1 MSLCEKEVEL
11 NGVVMR
17 EIRKQNAS
25 GHQTSV
31 ITTNYRLS
39 TNKIALYMFAR
50 WSQENFFRYMRQ
62 EYDVGK
68 IVQYVVDE
76 LDKNLRRDFTKEDFG
91 WIVNPPPGYRD

>member
-1 MSLCEKEVEL
+1 
-11 NGVVMR
+11 
-17 EIRKQNAS
+17 
-25 GHQTSV
+25 
-31 ITTNYRLS
+31 
-39 TNKIALYMFAR
+39 MFAPG
-50 WSQENFFRYMRQ
+50 SQENYFRYMRQ